1 MVFIALIVLN
11 THAFIVS
18 TSFSGVTT
26 RRASSLFMN
35 IVNSDQNRYKKSVNN
50 LIKSSLVTASSVVAA
65 SVAAS
70 SIAAA
75 KDKVIWSKINLPIK
89 ETLFDITFD
98 SLKPEHG
105 WLIGAKG
112 TFLETFDGGDT
123 WNTRSFTSL
132 DEDEEINYRFEV
144 TSLNSNEGWIIGKP
158 AIMLHTKGYLF
169 TYLFIYSLTHSH
181 ACL

>member
-1 MVFIALIVLN
+1 MSNVD
-11 THAFIVS
+11 
-18 TSFSGVTT
+18 
-26 RRASSLFMN
+26 
-35 IVNSDQNRYKKSVNN
+35 SDQNRYKKSLNN
-50 LIKSSLVTASSVVAA
+50 MVKSSLLGVGSVISVSKSTFAS
-65 SVAAS
+65 
-70 SIAAA
+70 A
-75 KDKVIWSKINLPIK
+75 KDKLIWSKINLPIK

-158 AIMLHTKGYLF
+158 AIMLHTKGSIYYCF
-169 TYLFIYSLTHSH
+169 IINSYLFINI
-181 ACL
+181 

>member
-1 MVFIALIVLN
+1 MVFVALVVLDTN
-11 THAFIVS
+11 AFIAS
-18 TSFSGVTT
+18 TST
-26 RRASSLFMN
+26 RRGSSLLVMST
-35 IVNSDQNRYKKSVNN
+35 VNSDQNRYKQSVSN
-50 LIKSSLVTASSVVAA
+50 LVKSSLVTASSVVAA
-65 SVAAS
+65 SVVAGGV
-70 SIAAA
+70 AAA
-75 KDKVIWSKINLPIK
+75 KEKVIWSKINLPIK

-158 AIMLHTKGYLF
+158 AIMLHTKG
-169 TYLFIYSLTHSH
+169 
-181 ACL
+181 

>member
-1 MVFIALIVLN
+1 MKLLISLLLLLSLIVSINAFQFHHSKHLN
-11 THAFIVS
+11 MMIE
-18 TSFSGVTT
+18 
-26 RRASSLFMN
+26 
-35 IVNSDQNRYKKSVNN
+35 SDQTRYKKSLNN
-50 LIKSSLVTASSVVAA
+50 IVKSSLVTASSIIA
-65 SVAAS
+65 SGVTS
-70 SIAAA
+70 LKSVEA
-75 KDKVIWSKINLPIK
+75 KEKLVWSKINLPIK

-123 WNTRSFTSL
+123 WSTRSFTSL

-158 AIMLHTKGYLF
+158 AIMLHTKGIVLHEY
-169 TYLFIYSLTHSH
+169 
-181 ACL
+181 